1 MLSKGELG
9 LTILVPVIVG
19 AGLLYVFYLFQTGR
33 GCDCT
38 MMAGGV
44 WGSSR
49 RRAAEDAA
57 LQEMT
62 ELKQMFSQ
70 LTEAQKKKQQQR
82 QAKSHDGVSAD
93 SGTTENVADVPND
106 QRDGAEEEMANQC

>member
-38 MMAGGV
+38 MAGGV
-44 WGSSR
+44 LGSSR

-62 ELKQMFSQ
+62 ELKHMFSQ
-70 LTEAQKKKQQQR
+70 LTKAQKKKRQR

-93 SGTTENVADVPND
+93 SGATENVADVPND
-106 QRDGAEEEMANQC
+106 QREDGEEEEMANRC

>member
-19 AGLLYVFYLFQTGR
+19 ADLLYWFYLFQTGR

-38 MMAGGV
+38 MAGGGV

-49 RRAAEDAA
+49 RCRVAEDAA

-62 ELKQMFSQ
+62 DLKQMFSQ
-70 LTEAQKKKQQQR
+70 LTEAQKKRQR
-82 QAKSHDGVSAD
+82 QARSHDGVSAD

-106 QRDGAEEEMANQC
+106 QRDGVEEEMANRC